1 MARFEYSALS
11 AAGDIVSGELDGPDA
26 ATVIERLHEQSLFP
40 IHAIEK
46 RAEKGTGFGLRWRA
60 SKGLPVRDLA
70 LFSQQL
76 ARLLKANLPLD
87 RALEILVSLAG
98 ETRSG
103 DVIRR
108 TLERVRDGAG
118 LAEAMAA
125 QEKAFPHAYVSMI
138 RAGEIGGALQAV
150 LTRVADFLVRTE
162 TIRQTIMSALI
173 YPALLVVVA
182 AMSVTL
188 VLTVVLPQF
197 EPVFREA
204 GASLPVSTRIVMSV
218 GDGLRDYWWVLLLA
232 LAVMAIGWRLL
243 KERPAMALRRDRFV
257 LALPI
262 IGDLVGKF
270 EIGRFSRTLGVLLAN
285 GVAAPQALALCGGV
299 VGNRTIAAVIETAA
313 ARFREG
319 EGLSTPLARTGRFPS
334 LSVQLI
340 RIGEETGRLEEML
353 QEVAEI
359 YEQEVQRALERLL
372 ALLVPAITIM
382 MGAAIALIIVAVMT
396 AMISINDL
404 AV

>member
-26 ATVIERLHEQSLFP
+26 ATIIERLHEQALLP
-40 IHAIEK
+40 IRAVEK
-46 RAEKGTGFGLRWRA
+46 RPEKTSIFSFRLPV
-60 SKGLPVRDLA
+60 SEGLPGRDLA

-87 RALEILVSLAG
+87 RALEILTGLAAKR
-98 ETRSG
+98 RSG

-108 TLERVRDGAG
+108 VLERVRDGAS

-125 QEKAFPHAYVSMI
+125 QTKSFPHAYVSMI

-150 LTRVADFLVRTE
+150 LGRVADFLVRSE
-162 TIRQTIMSALI
+162 AVRQTIISALI
-173 YPALLVVVA
+173 YPALLVLVA
-182 AMSVTL
+182 AVSITL

-204 GASLPVSTRIVMSV
+204 GARLPVSTRIVMAL
-218 GDGLRDYWWVLLLA
+218 GDGLRSYWWVLLLV
-232 LAVMAIGWRLL
+232 LTVIAVGWRLL
-243 KERPAMALRRDRFV
+243 KERPEMALRRDRLV

-262 IGDLVGKF
+262 VGNLASKF
-270 EIGRFSRTLGVLLAN
+270 EIARFSRTLGVLLAN
-285 GVAAPQALALCGGV
+285 GVPAPQALALCAAV
-299 VGNRTIAAVIETAA
+299 VGNRVIAAAVDTVS
-313 ARFREG
+313 ARFKEG
-319 EGLSTPLARTGRFPS
+319 EGLSAPLARTSCFPS

-372 ALLVPAITIM
+372 ALLVPTITIA
-382 MGAAIALIIVAVMT
+382 MGAAITLIIVAVMT

-404 AV
+404 AI

>member
-1 MARFEYSALS
+1 MSRFEYSALS

-26 ATVIERLHEQSLFP
+26 AAIIERLHEQALLP

-46 RAEKGTGFGLRWRA
+46 RPQANSSFSLRLPV
-60 SKGLPVRDLA
+60 SKGLPRRNLA
-70 LFSQQL
+70 LFSRQL

-87 RALEILVSLAG
+87 RALEILTSLSA
-98 ETRSG
+98 ERRYG

-108 TLERVRDGAG
+108 VLERVRDGAS

-125 QEKAFPHAYVSMI
+125 QQKSFPPAYVSMV

-150 LTRVADFLVRTE
+150 LGRVADFLVRSE
-162 TIRQTIMSALI
+162 AIRQTIISAMI
-173 YPALLVVVA
+173 YPALLVLVA
-182 AMSVTL
+182 AVSITL

-197 EPVFREA
+197 QPVFREA
-204 GASLPVSTRIVMSV
+204 GARLPVSTRIVMAL
-218 GDGLRDYWWVLLLA
+218 GDGLREYWWVLLVAVAMMA
-232 LAVMAIGWRLL
+232 LGWRLL
-243 KERPAMALRRDRFV
+243 KERPGMAVRHDRIV

-270 EIGRFSRTLGVLLAN
+270 EISRFSRTLGVLLAN
-285 GVAAPQALALCGGV
+285 GVAAPQALALSGAV
-299 VGNRTIAAVIETAA
+299 VGNRVIAAAVDTVS
-313 ARFREG
+313 ARFKEG
-319 EGLSTPLARTGRFPS
+319 EGLSAPLARTGLFPS

-340 RIGEETGRLEEML
+340 RIGEDTGRLEEML

-359 YEQEVQRALERLL
+359 YEQEVQRGLERLL
-372 ALLVPAITIM
+372 VLLVPAITIV

>member
-26 ATVIERLHEQSLFP
+26 AAIIEQLHEQALLP

-46 RAEKGTGFGLRWRA
+46 RPDKGGGFSFRLPA
-60 SKGLPVRDLA
+60 SRGLPGRDLA

-87 RALEILVSLAG
+87 RALEILTGLAA
-98 ETRSG
+98 ENRAG
-103 DVIRR
+103 DAIRR
-108 TLERVRDGAG
+108 TLERVRDGG
-118 LAEAMAA
+118 SLAEAMAA
-125 QEKAFPHAYVSMI
+125 QEKSFPQAYISMI

-150 LTRVADFLVRTE
+150 LGRVADFLVRSE
-162 TIRQTIMSALI
+162 AIRQTIISALI

-182 AMSVTL
+182 ALSITL

-204 GASLPVSTRIVMSV
+204 GARLPVSTRIVMSL

-232 LAVMAIGWRLL
+232 LAVIASGWRLL
-243 KERPAMALRRDRFV
+243 KDRPAMALRRDRLV

-299 VGNRTIAAVIETAA
+299 VGNRIIAAAVETAST
-313 ARFREG
+313 RFREG
-319 EGLSTPLARTGRFPS
+319 EGLSAPLARTGRFPS

-359 YEQEVQRALERLL
+359 YEEHVQRAVERLL
-372 ALLVPAITIM
+372 ALLVPAITIV

>member
-26 ATVIERLHEQSLFP
+26 TAIIERLHEQALLP

-46 RAEKGTGFGLRWRA
+46 RPEKKSGFSLRLPA
-60 SKGLPVRDLA
+60 SKGLPGRDLA

-76 ARLLKANLPLD
+76 ARLLRANLPLD
-87 RALEILVSLAG
+87 RALEILTGLAA
-98 ETRSG
+98 EKRSG

-108 TLERVRDGAG
+108 TLERVRDGAS

-125 QEKAFPHAYVSMI
+125 QERSFPQAYVSMI

-150 LTRVADFLVRTE
+150 LGRVADFLVRSE
-162 TIRQTIMSALI
+162 AIRQTIISALI
-173 YPALLVVVA
+173 YPALLVFVA
-182 AMSVTL
+182 ALSITL

-204 GASLPVSTRIVMSV
+204 GARLPVSTRIVMSL

-232 LAVMAIGWRLL
+232 LAVIAIGWRLL
-243 KERPAMALRRDRFV
+243 KERPTLALRWNRLA

-285 GVAAPQALALCGGV
+285 GVPAPRALALSGAV
-299 VGNRTIAAVIETAA
+299 VGNRVIAAAVDTVS
-313 ARFREG
+313 ARFKEG
-319 EGLSTPLARTGRFPS
+319 EGLSAPLAGTGRFPS

-353 QEVAEI
+353 QELAEI
-359 YEQEVQRALERLL
+359 YEEEVQRALERLL
-372 ALLVPAITIM
+372 ALLVPAITIA
-382 MGAAIALIIVAVMT
+382 MGAVIALIIVAVMT

-404 AV
+404 TV

>member
-11 AAGDIVSGELDGPDA
+11 TAGDIVSGELDGPDA
-26 ATVIERLHEQSLFP
+26 AAIIERLHEQALLP
-40 IHAIEK
+40 IHAVEK
-46 RAEKGTGFGLRWRA
+46 SPEKNSSFRFHLPVST
-60 SKGLPVRDLA
+60 GLPGRDLA

-87 RALEILVSLAG
+87 RALEILAGLAA
-98 ETRSG
+98 EKPSG

-108 TLERVRDGAG
+108 TLERVRDGAS

-125 QEKAFPHAYVSMI
+125 QEKSFPQGYISMI

-150 LTRVADFLVRTE
+150 LGRVADFLVRSE
-162 TIRQTIMSALI
+162 AIRQTIISALI
-173 YPALLVVVA
+173 YPALLVLVA
-182 AMSVTL
+182 ALSITL

-204 GASLPVSTRIVMSV
+204 GARLPVSTRIVMSL

-232 LAVMAIGWRLL
+232 LALVAFGWRLL
-243 KERPAMALRRDRFV
+243 KERPAMALRRDRIV

-299 VGNRTIAAVIETAA
+299 VGNRIIAAVIETAA
-313 ARFREG
+313 TRFREG
-319 EGLSTPLARTGRFPS
+319 EGLSAPLARTGRFPS

-359 YEQEVQRALERLL
+359 YDEQVQRALERML
-372 ALLVPAITIM
+372 AVLVPAITIV

>member
-26 ATVIERLHEQSLFP
+26 AAIIERLHEQALLP
-40 IHAIEK
+40 IHAVEK
-46 RAEKGTGFGLRWRA
+46 RPEKSGSFSFRLPA
-60 SKGLPVRDLA
+60 SKSLPGRDLA

-87 RALEILVSLAG
+87 RALEILTGLAA
-98 ETRSG
+98 ERRSG

-108 TLERVRDGAG
+108 TLERVRDGAS

-125 QEKAFPHAYVSMI
+125 QEKAFPQAYISMI

-150 LTRVADFLVRTE
+150 LARVADFLVRSE
-162 TIRQTIMSALI
+162 AIRQTIISALI
-173 YPALLVVVA
+173 YPALLILVA
-182 AMSVTL
+182 ALSITL

-204 GASLPVSTRIVMSV
+204 GARLPVSTRIVMSL

-232 LAVMAIGWRLL
+232 LAVIAVGWRLL
-243 KERPAMALRRDRFV
+243 KGRPAVALRRDSVV

-299 VGNRTIAAVIETAA
+299 VGNRIIAAAVETAA
-313 ARFREG
+313 TRFKEG
-319 EGLSTPLARTGRFPS
+319 EGLSAPLAGTGHFPA

-340 RIGEETGRLEEML
+340 RIGEETGRLDEML

-372 ALLVPAITIM
+372 ALLVPAVTIA